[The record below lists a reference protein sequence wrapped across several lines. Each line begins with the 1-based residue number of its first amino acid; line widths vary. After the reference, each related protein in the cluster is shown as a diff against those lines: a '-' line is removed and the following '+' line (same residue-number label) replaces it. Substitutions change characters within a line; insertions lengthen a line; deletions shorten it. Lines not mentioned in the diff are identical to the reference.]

1 MTFTDSHCHLD
12 FTEFADNLLPLLTQ
26 CLNNDINRII
36 VPAVNPEHWQR
47 VLSLAQQSNNTHLS
61 NIYKKHSDKNS
72 SYLNSSATNS
82 ADANKTQVE
91 IACCLGIHPWFL
103 ILEDNL
109 SPKNL
114 DLALYQ
120 RKLTDIIS
128 HNRENIVAIGEC
140 GIDVFKAKK
149 NTQTEQELTK
159 NIQLQQDFFD
169 MQLAIAQAHHLPVV
183 VHHCQSHHYILAHLK
198 QHKLAKAGVI
208 HAFSGSY
215 QQAKS
220 YVDLGFKLGIGGI
233 ITYPRAKKTIN
244 AIKRLP
250 LNSLL
255 LETDAPAMP
264 LLGQQGKINS
274 PLNVVSIF
282 QALTTIR
289 TESAEKIAKQIEL
302 NVEQLFF
309 SNIS

>member
-1 MTFTDSHCHLD
+1 MQFTDSHCHLD

-26 CLNNDINRII
+26 CLDNNINRII

-47 VLSLAQQSNNTHLS
+47 VLSLAQQNN
-61 NIYKKHSDKNS
+61 NIQLRNVSKNS
-72 SYLNSSATNS
+72 SDINSSAIHS
-82 ADANKTQVE
+82 AAINKAQVN
-91 IACCLGIHPWFL
+91 IACCLGIHPWFI

-114 DLALYQ
+114 DLAFYQ
-120 RKLTDIIS
+120 QQLTDIVS
-128 HNRENIVAIGEC
+128 HNREKIVAIGEC

-149 NTQTEQELTK
+149 NTPNEQALADK
-159 NIQLQQDFFD
+159 IRLQQDFFD
-169 MQLAIAQAHHLPVV
+169 MQLAMAQAHNLPVV
-183 VHHCQSHHYILAHLK
+183 VHHCQSHHYILPQLK

-220 YVDLGFKLGIGGI
+220 YVDLGFKLGIGGT

-250 LNSLL
+250 LSSLL

-274 PLNVVSIF
+274 PLNVVKVF
-282 QALTTIR
+282 QALTEIR
-289 TESAEKIAKQIEL
+289 AESAEEIARQIEL
-302 NVEQLFF
+302 NVEQLFLC
-309 SNIS
+309 